1 MDVLLTAL
9 GKYVGGRVLTVGL
22 VLTATLVIIWYY
34 RMPIEQRDAV
44 WNMIRGVLIW
54 LGFVAIL
61 PWATFWIVVR
71 TARADSNAMSAVML
85 VSYWLVDIVFALY
98 LTGGSFGN
106 NTWQTAILILGFLC
120 AALYNFVTCEFVA
133 DRASDAW

>member
-1 MDVLLTAL
+1 
-9 GKYVGGRVLTVGL
+9 VLTVGL

-61 PWATFWIVVR
+61 PWATFWIVIR
-71 TARADSNAMSAVML
+71 TARANSNTISAVML
-85 VSYWLVDIVFALY
+85 VGYWLIDIVFALY
-98 LTGGSFGN
+98 LTGGSFGHSS
-106 NTWQTAILILGFLC
+106 WQTAILILGFLC
-120 AALYNFVTCEFVA
+120 AALYNFLICEFIA
-133 DRASDAW
+133 DRTDDAF